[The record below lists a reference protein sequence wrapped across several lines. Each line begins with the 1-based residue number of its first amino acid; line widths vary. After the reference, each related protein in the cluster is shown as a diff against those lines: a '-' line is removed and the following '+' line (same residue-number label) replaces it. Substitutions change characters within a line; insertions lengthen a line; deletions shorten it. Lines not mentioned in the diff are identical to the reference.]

1 MSQTLA
7 AARIRRLLRAL
18 LPVAA
23 ACSAATAAAQI
34 VIFPPIRLPTPKP
47 DDLVAIS
54 SGAKHN
60 CASRRDGMVL
70 CWGNNDQGQSGV
82 GTQRSDW
89 CTSFYCVITPTRVAT
104 DINGAA
110 FASTR
115 VSAGQNHSCALDAAG
130 AVFCW
135 GYNFNGQTGV
145 PSLGQ
150 VWQPTAAASGK
161 RFTAIS
167 AGNRTTCAVE
177 PGATWCWGL
186 INDGGPGSF
195 SLNGDQSTGVV
206 RSSWAPLAIQPSS
219 ANYQAVSVGNMHA
232 CMQTN
237 VWGFTEINCI
247 GRNDF
252 GELGY
257 DPSLGHAFV
266 IFGSGFGR
274 PVGAP
279 QTSANFTCVDRHSD
293 GTVACAGNNTLGN
306 LGDGSF
312 SHSGTPRVVGG
323 NKKLAGVAVGWGH
336 ACALDPNQ
344 NAWCWGLNDSGQLG
358 NGNRVSSPLPVQV
371 RGTVKFRAL
380 SAGERHTCGIG
391 TDNNLYCWGANGEG
405 QLGRGYVGSYDW
417 EPRRPLGP
425 FRL

>member
-1 MSQTLA
+1 MRTIGAELQAHFAEEATTLCHA
-7 AARIRRLLRAL
+7 WR
-18 LPVAA
+18 V
-23 ACSAATAAAQI
+23 
-34 VIFPPIRLPTPKP
+34 
-47 DDLVAIS
+47 
-54 SGAKHN
+54 
-60 CASRRDGMVL
+60 SRRDGMVL

-252 GELGY
+252 GAFKYQALTILS
-257 DPSLGHAFV
+257 PSLAEEATHLL
-266 IFGSGFGR
+266 
-274 PVGAP
+274 
-279 QTSANFTCVDRHSD
+279 T
-293 GTVACAGNNTLGN
+293 
-306 LGDGSF
+306 
-312 SHSGTPRVVGG
+312 
-323 NKKLAGVAVGWGH
+323 AGVEQ
-336 ACALDPNQ
+336 CFSP
-344 NAWCWGLNDSGQLG
+344 
-358 NGNRVSSPLPVQV
+358 SS
-371 RGTVKFRAL
+371 
-380 SAGERHTCGIG
+380 
-391 TDNNLYCWGANGEG
+391 D
-405 QLGRGYVGSYDW
+405 
-417 EPRRPLGP
+417 
-425 FRL
+425 